1 MRGREDKRR
10 QHPADGPGRRA
21 TPARGG
27 TLVAR
32 TTIASTAALLL
43 AAAAPA
49 PLSAQQPA
57 ASVQELPRTVPERT
71 DYRRT
76 STTLEVA
83 TFLDSLQMAG
93 APITV
98 SSMGESAEGRPI
110 LFVVASDPP
119 VTAPR
124 EAARSGKLVVY
135 LQGNIHG
142 GEVEGKEVLQM
153 LLRELAGPRRE
164 LLEELIVLVAP
175 VYNPDGNDALG
186 PGERNRSNQDG
197 PPRVGRR
204 PNGLQLDLNRDY
216 VKAEAPETRASL
228 ARVYGGWDPA
238 IMMDLHTTNGTRHG
252 YLLTYSP
259 PLNPNGPAGPTVY
272 ARDTL
277 LPAVREAMRR
287 DHGMAVFPYGNVRD
301 PLDPQAW
308 TTYSPLAW
316 YGTNYVGLRGRIGIL
331 SEAYS
336 HADFPT
342 RIAATHAFV
351 LEVLEYAA
359 AHADEIRDV
368 VADADV
374 RTTREGLGELPRPE
388 LAVGFEAATRGTEP
402 VVLEILREAA
412 GADADD
418 DMPDRGARRGRR
430 LEATGR
436 FDTIP
441 LPVYDRF
448 VATRTVALPGG
459 YLLPPGE
466 GGLARRLRL
475 HGIEVRRLMGSWAG
489 EAEAF
494 RIDSIARAEPF
505 EGHPLVSIQGE
516 WIPDRIEVPA
526 GAYYVSTA
534 QPLGRLAF
542 ELLEPAGYGLP
553 RWNAFDRL
561 LGQAEGALSGL
572 VYGSRPVRAFPM
584 WRVDRDP
591 LVPARALGP
600 NPEGRR

>member
-1 MRGREDKRR
+1 
-10 QHPADGPGRRA
+10 
-21 TPARGG
+21 
-27 TLVAR
+27 
-32 TTIASTAALLL
+32 
-43 AAAAPA
+43 
-49 PLSAQQPA
+49 
-57 ASVQELPRTVPERT
+57 
-71 DYRRT
+71 
-76 STTLEVA
+76 
-83 TFLDSLQMAG
+83 
-93 APITV
+93 
-98 SSMGESAEGRPI
+98 PI

-124 EAARSGKLVVY
+124 EAARSEKLVVY
-135 LQGNIHG
+135 LQANIHG
-142 GEVEGKEVLQM
+142 GEVEGKEAVQM

-164 LLEELIVLVAP
+164 LLEKLIVLVAP

-228 ARVYGGWDPA
+228 ARVYDRWDPA
-238 IMMDLHTTNGTRHG
+238 LMMDLHTTNGTLHG
-252 YLLTYSP
+252 YALTYSP
-259 PLNPNGPAGPTVY
+259 PLNPNGPPGPTAY

-301 PLDPQAW
+301 PLDPEAW
-308 TTYSPLAW
+308 STYSPLAW
-316 YGTNYVGLRGRIGIL
+316 YGTNYVGMRGRIGIL

-351 LEVLEYAA
+351 VEVLEYAA
-359 AHADEIRDV
+359 AHADEIRRI
-368 VADADV
+368 VAEADR
-374 RTTREGLGELPRPE
+374 RTTLEGRGELPRPE
-388 LAVGFEAATRGTEP
+388 LAVDFEPASRGTEP
-402 VVLEILREAA
+402 VVLEVVREAA
-412 GADADD
+412 GRAVDEADTDEAHA
-418 DMPDRGARRGRR
+418 GGRRGRR
-430 LEATGR
+430 LEGTGR
-436 FDTIP
+436 FDTLP

-448 VATRTVALPGG
+448 APARTVALPGG

-466 GGLARRLRL
+466 GGLARRIRL
-475 HGIEVRRLMGSWAG
+475 HGVEVHRLLEGWEGA
-489 EAEAF
+489 AEVF
-494 RIDSIARAEPF
+494 RIDSLSRAEPF

-516 WIPDRIEVPA
+516 WVTDRIAVPA

-561 LGQAEGALSGL
+561 LGRAEGALSGL
-572 VYGSRPVRAFPM
+572 VYGSSPVRAFPM

-591 LVPARALGP
+591 SVPTRALP
-600 NPEGRR
+600 TVPEERP

>member
-1 MRGREDKRR
+1 M
-10 QHPADGPGRRA
+10 A
-21 TPARGG
+21 
-27 TLVAR
+27 VA
-32 TTIASTAALLL
+32 ATAALLL
-43 AAAAPA
+43 TVAAPA
-49 PLSAQQPA
+49 PLSAQDPGA
-57 ASVQELPRTVPERT
+57 AEPDLPRTVPERT
-71 DYRRT
+71 DHRRT
-76 STTLEVA
+76 STTAEVA
-83 TFLDSLQMAG
+83 SFLDSLQMAG

-98 SSMGESAEGRPI
+98 NSIGESAEGRPI

-142 GEVEGKEVLQM
+142 GEVEGKEVLQV

-204 PNGLQLDLNRDY
+204 PNGRQLDLNRDY

-228 ARVYGGWDPA
+228 KRVYDGWDPA

-259 PLNPNGPAGPTVY
+259 PLNPNGPTGPTAY

-287 DHGMAVFPYGNVRD
+287 DHGIAVFPYGNVRD

-359 AHADEIRDV
+359 AHADEIRRV

-374 RTTREGLGELPRPE
+374 RTTREGLGELPRPD
-388 LAVGFEAATRGTEP
+388 LAVGFEVASRGVEP
-402 VVLEILREAA
+402 VVLER
-412 GADADD
+412 
-418 DMPDRGARRGRR
+418 
-430 LEATGR
+430 TGR
-436 FDTIP
+436 FDTVP

-448 VATRTVALPGG
+448 AATRTVTLPGG

-475 HGIEVRRLMGSWAG
+475 HGIEVRRLTEGWTG
-489 EAEAF
+489 EAEVF
-494 RIDSIARAEPF
+494 RIDSLSRAEPF
-505 EGHPLVSIQGE
+505 EGHPLVSIHGE
-516 WIPDRIEVPA
+516 WIRDRIDVPA
-526 GAYYVSTA
+526 GAHYVSTA

-561 LGQAEGALSGL
+561 LGRAEGALSGL
-572 VYGSRPVRAFPM
+572 VYGSRPVRTFPM

-591 LVPARALGP
+591 PVPTRTLAP
-600 NPEGRR
+600 NPEGRP